1 MKKKTASN
9 SYFISHISYL
19 KRKML
24 RHFTLI
30 ELLVVIAIIAILA
43 GMLLPALK
51 QARER
56 ARTISCLGNIKQA
69 ALAGT
74 MYAEDNKSYIVS
86 DGFRVTVN
94 ATVYY
99 FYRGMSIGLGY
110 ISNPK
115 VLHCAKSNKT
125 DDIYGGF
132 GRFVFLDSSNTGKYY
147 DVDRYGKYYGTQKI
161 KFGSTEVYGHFD
173 QIKNMKQPSEIFLV
187 FDSGRKSGTTVDSYG
202 NYSNTT
208 VSKSGYG
215 SVGMNHGSQ
224 ANISY
229 VDGHSASQSIGQ
241 LRQRG
246 IRTVNIGGVT
256 GRAEKNL

>member
-1 MKKKTASN
+1 MKKKTVPSSNFRISFSKFKAASC
-9 SYFISHISYL
+9 
-19 KRKML
+19 
-24 RHFTLI
+24 FTLI

-43 GMLLPALK
+43 GLLLPALNA
-51 QARER
+51 ARER

-74 MYAEDNKSYIVS
+74 MYAEDNRSYIVS

-110 ISNPK
+110 VTNPK

-147 DVDRYGKYYGTQKI
+147 DADRYGKYYGTRKV
-161 KFGSTEVYGHFD
+161 KFGSTEVYVHFD

-187 FDSGRKSGTTVDSYG
+187 FDSGRKSGATVDSYG

-229 VDGHSASQSIGQ
+229 VDGHSAPQSIGQ

-246 IRTVNIGGVT
+246 IRTVNIGGIA